1 MNDEI
6 LRRALRHYETPLYV
20 FDQQILLKRIAY
32 LRSMLPPRTRLC
44 YAVKA
49 NTFVIPLLV
58 DVVDRLESCS
68 PGETRICAQLGV
80 SPEKLVISGVH
91 KNEAML
97 REAFSLCGT
106 RGRYTV
112 ESLAQV
118 ALLRTLAHETDTTL
132 HLLLRL
138 SSGNQFGID
147 VQTIERIVDEASRDP
162 HLDICGLQ
170 YFSGTQVT
178 SIKRLERELANLDA
192 VATMLT
198 EVYGCDLR
206 ELEYGPGLPVAYFN
220 AGEPDNEPEH
230 LSALA
235 LLLKNLAFDGELI
248 LEIGRG
254 IVASCGTYLTRVV
267 DLKSTDGE
275 RFAIVDGGKHQ
286 ITYYGGGL
294 GLKNPPCRLVSSH
307 VASDVNPSCSDRGSA
322 VHLWNVCGSLCTT
335 SDILAKQVP
344 LDNLAVGSMFA
355 FEQAG
360 AYCATEGLALFLS
373 RDLPR
378 IVLADSSGDVHLARD
393 SFETAVLNAPKP

>member
-1 MNDEI
+1 MNNEI
-6 LRRALRHYETPLYV
+6 LHRALECYETPLYV

-49 NTFVIPLLV
+49 NTFVIPLLA
-58 DVVDRLESCS
+58 DAVDRLESCS

-80 SPEKLVISGVH
+80 SPEKIVISSVH

-97 REAFSLCGT
+97 RETFSLCGT

-118 ALLRTLAHETDTTL
+118 ALLRTLAHEMDTTL

-138 SSGNQFGID
+138 SSGNQFGVD

-178 SIKRLERELANLDA
+178 SMKRLERELTNLDA
-192 VATMLT
+192 IATMLA
-198 EVYGCDLR
+198 EVYGCNLR

-220 AGEPDNEPEH
+220 AGEPDSEPEH

-235 LLLKNLAFDGELI
+235 SLLESLAFDGELI

-254 IVASCGTYLTRVV
+254 VVASCGTYLTRVV
-267 DLKSTDGE
+267 DLKLTDGE

-294 GLKNPPCRLVSSH
+294 GLKNPPCRLISPHAVSD
-307 VASDVNPSCSDRGSA
+307 ASSPCSGKAST
-322 VHLWNVCGSLCTT
+322 VHLWNVCGSLCTA

-344 LDNLAVGSMFA
+344 LDNLSMGSTFA

-378 IVLADSSGDVHLARD
+378 IVLADGAGNVHLARD
-393 SFETAVLNAPKP
+393 SFETAVLNAPKL

>member
-1 MNDEI
+1 MSDEI
-6 LRRALRHYETPLYV
+6 LRRALEHYETPLYV
-20 FDQQILLKRIAY
+20 FDQQRLLKRIAY
-32 LRSMLPPRTRLC
+32 LRSLLPSRTRLC

-49 NTFVIPLLV
+49 NTFVIPLLA
-58 DVVDRLESCS
+58 DSVDRLESCS

-97 REAFSLCGT
+97 REAFSLCGA

-112 ESLAQV
+112 ESLAQFT
-118 ALLRTLAHETDTTL
+118 LLRNLAREANTTI

-138 SSGNQFGID
+138 SSGNQFGVD
-147 VQTIERIVDEASRDP
+147 VQTIERMVDEASRDP
-162 HLDICGLQ
+162 QVDICGLQ
-170 YFSGTQVT
+170 YFSGTQIT
-178 SIKRLERELANLDA
+178 SIKRLERELASLDA

-198 EVYGCDLR
+198 EVYGCNLR

-220 AGEPDNEPEH
+220 ADEPDNEPEH

-235 LLLKNLAFDGELI
+235 SLLEGLTFDGELI

-254 IVASCGTYLTRVV
+254 VVASCGTYLTRVV
-267 DLKSTDGE
+267 DLKLTDGQ

-286 ITYYGGGL
+286 IAYYGGGL
-294 GLKNPPCRLVSSH
+294 GLKNPPCHLVLPH
-307 VASDVNPSCSDRGSA
+307 VASDAGPSRGNKGST
-322 VHLWNVCGSLCTT
+322 VHLWNVCGSLCTA
-335 SDILAKQVP
+335 SDMLGKQVP
-344 LDNLAVGSMFA
+344 LDNLAVGGVFA

-378 IVLADSSGDVHLARD
+378 IVLVDTTGKVHLARD